1 MMNLI
6 WAFLLIVSFVCAVV
20 TGRMPQLSQA
30 VMDGAEQ
37 AVQLV
42 IATLG
47 MMCVWTGL
55 MKIAEQGGLTA
66 LLAKAFSPVFR
77 RIFPDYE
84 KDSPAAKAICM
95 NLTANFLGLG
105 NAATPLGIAAM
116 KEMQAARADPSSHTA
131 NRSMVM
137 FVVMNTA
144 SIQLIPTF
152 LATLRAQYGSTAP
165 FDLLPA
171 IWIASMVS
179 LVVGFVVAK
188 LLQGR
193 SKKECRSL

>member
-6 WAFLLIVSFVCAVV
+6 WAALLVISFVCAIV
-20 TGRMPQLSQA
+20 TGRMPELSQA
-30 VMDGAEQ
+30 VLDGAEN
-37 AVQLV
+37 AVGLV

-55 MKIAEQGGLTA
+55 MKIAEEGGLTSF
-66 LLAKAFSPVFR
+66 LAKLFSPIFCR
-77 RIFPDYE
+77 LFPDYE

-95 NLTANFLGLG
+95 NLTANILGLG

-116 KEMQAARADPSSHTA
+116 EEMQAARSNPLSRTA
-131 NRSMVM
+131 NNSMVM

-152 LATLRAQYGSTAP
+152 MGTLRAKYGSAAP
-165 FDLLPA
+165 FDILPA
-171 IWIASMVS
+171 VWFASIIS
-179 LVVGFVVAK
+179 LIVGILVAK
-188 LLQGR
+188 VMQGR
-193 SKKECRSL
+193 RERERDR

>member
-6 WAFLLIVSFVCAVV
+6 WAALLVISFVCALV

-30 VMDGAEQ
+30 VLDGAEN
-37 AVQLV
+37 AVGLV
-42 IATLG
+42 IATMG

-66 LLAKAFSPVFR
+66 LLARLFSPVFCR
-77 RIFPDYE
+77 LFPDYE
-84 KDSPAAKAICM
+84 KDSPAANAICM

-116 KEMQAARADPSSHTA
+116 KKMQEARPDRLSHTA
-131 NRSMVM
+131 NNSMVM

-152 LATLRAQYGSTAP
+152 LGTLRAKYGAAAP
-165 FDLLPA
+165 FDVLPA
-171 IWIASMVS
+171 IWVASIVS
-179 LVVGFVVAK
+179 MIVGIVLAK

-193 SKKECRSL
+193 RNRERAA

>member
-1 MMNLI
+1 MMNFI
-6 WAFLLIVSFVCAVV
+6 WAFLLIVSFICAIV

-30 VMDGAEQ
+30 VMDGAEN
-37 AVQLV
+37 AVSLV
-42 IATLG
+42 IATMG

-66 LLAKAFSPVFR
+66 LLAKLFSPIFR
-77 RIFPDYE
+77 RLFPDYD

-95 NLTANFLGLG
+95 NLTANLLGLG

-116 KEMQAARADPSSHTA
+116 KEMQAARLDPSSHTA
-131 NRSMVM
+131 NNSMVM

-152 LATLRAQYGSTAP
+152 MATLRAQYGSKAP

-171 IWIASMVS
+171 IWIASIVS
-179 LVVGFVVAK
+179 LLVGFIIAK

-193 SKKECRSL
+193 THKECRSI

>member
-6 WAFLLIVSFVCAVV
+6 WAFLLIVSFVCAIV

-66 LLAKAFSPVFR
+66 ILAKLFSPIFR

-84 KDSPAAKAICM
+84 KDSPAAKAICL
-95 NLTANFLGLG
+95 NLTANLLGLG

-116 KEMQAARADPSSHTA
+116 KEMQAARPDPTSRSA

-171 IWIASMVS
+171 IWIASIVS

-193 SKKECRSL
+193 CPKEYHRS